1 MIRKIAVFGFCALLI
16 AGCDRDET
24 DTSAPGETA
33 SDAGTGSA
41 DATNML
47 FDRID
52 ADTAWLM
59 ANIETIPD
67 ELSEKLW
74 APLQSM
80 ADLNRETY
88 NTIADELDEAP
99 VAAAILREFARIDSR
114 EAFTERGLEP
124 NGHWAIHAVSLSPF
138 VHWELSDPEAFRA
151 TLDRIAA
158 EAETELTWREVEDV
172 EVLWAEMEDIGLAL
186 SYDDHFA
193 TVAIVPDNE
202 ALLRRVANL
211 DQPAT
216 AFEANELER
225 FASDRGYTPYA
236 SGFMEFGRI
245 VDQLLDGE
253 DAMMAA
259 AEESSALR
267 EIAGNEACR
276 AELDA
281 LVELFPRA
289 TLGYTDVSSDFMAF
303 DMTVEADADFAERMQ
318 VVADTPV
325 DLDREDAGLLEFG
338 LALNIVGARDF
349 AREIVAGWV
358 ETPPQC
364 ELFASIRENAEEWE
378 MALNQPIPPVV
389 TNFNGLHLNLEN
401 VTLGENSNVESAEGS
416 LALFM
421 RNPQMMLGM
430 AQMFSPELASVQL
443 EAGGEPQPVPEGVIP
458 NMPEGISAF
467 IGLGEAALGLAVGEA
482 QKDRLNE
489 TMEPG
494 DGGSAILSYGINF
507 AGYADALGELMAGMQ
522 EQLEAMGEDTDA
534 SDPSEAMAALAE
546 LYDYTEASM
555 HLTERGIE
563 FRSTMTLKD

>member
-1 MIRKIAVFGFCALLI
+1 MIRKIAVLGFCTLLV
-16 AGCDRDET
+16 AGCGRDEAE
-24 DTSAPGETA
+24 SPVPGDTA

-41 DATNML
+41 DATNTL
-47 FDRID
+47 FNRID

-59 ANIETIPD
+59 ANIETMPED
-67 ELSEKLW
+67 LSEKLW

-99 VAAAILREFARIDSR
+99 VAAAILREFAQIDSR
-114 EAFTERGLEP
+114 EAFVERGLEP
-124 NGHWAIHAVSLSPF
+124 NGHWAIHAVSLYPF

-172 EVLWAEMEDIGLAL
+172 EVLWAEMEDVGLAL

-193 TVAIVPDNE
+193 TVAIVPEND

-216 AFEANELER
+216 AYDSDDLER

-236 SGFMEFGRI
+236 SGYMEFGRI
-245 VDQLLDGE
+245 VDQLLDGD
-253 DAMMAA
+253 DAMLAA
-259 AEESSALR
+259 ARESSPLGA
-267 EIAGNEACR
+267 IAGNEACR

-281 LVELFPRA
+281 LVDLFPRA
-289 TLGYTDVSSDFMAF
+289 TLGYTDVSESFMAF
-303 DMTVEADADFAERMQ
+303 DMTVEADAEFAERMQ
-318 VVADTPV
+318 VIADTPV
-325 DLDREDAGLLEFG
+325 DLDREDAGVLEFG

-349 AREIVAGWV
+349 AREIVASWV

-364 ELFASIRENAEEWE
+364 ELFESIRANAEDWQ

-389 TNFNGLHLNLEN
+389 TNFNGLRMNLERIS
-401 VTLGENSNVESAEGS
+401 LDDNSNVESAEGS

-430 AQMFSPELASVQL
+430 AQMFSPELAAVQL
-443 EAGGEPQPVPEGVIP
+443 EPGGDPQPLPANVIP

-467 IGLGEAALGLAVGEA
+467 MGLGEAALGLAVGEA
-482 QKDRLNE
+482 EKDRLNE
-489 TMEPG
+489 SMDPG
-494 DGGSAILSYGINF
+494 EGGNAILSYGINF
-507 AGYADALGELMAGMQ
+507 AGYADALGNVMANMQ
-522 EQLEAMGEDTDA
+522 EQLEAMGEEAAA

-546 LYDYTEASM
+546 VYDYTEASM

-563 FRSTMTLKD
+563 FRSTMTLKE

>member
-1 MIRKIAVFGFCALLI
+1 MIRNIAVFGFCALLI
-16 AGCDRDET
+16 AGCGRDEA
-24 DTSAPGETA
+24 DTSSPGEPA
-33 SDAGTGSA
+33 SDASTASA
-41 DATNML
+41 DASNML
-47 FDRID
+47 FNRID

-59 ANIETIPD
+59 ANLETIPD
-67 ELSEKLW
+67 DLSEKLW

-80 ADLNRETY
+80 ADLNRENY
-88 NTIADELDEAP
+88 NTVADELDEAP

-114 EAFTERGLEP
+114 EAFAERGLAP

-151 TLDRIAA
+151 TLDRIA
-158 EAETELTWREVEDV
+158 EDAETELSWRQVEDV
-172 EVLWAEMEDIGLAL
+172 EVLWAEMEDVGLAL

-193 TVAIVPDNE
+193 TVAIVPDNA

-216 AFEANELER
+216 ALDAKDLER
-225 FASDRGYTPYA
+225 FANDRGYTPYA
-236 SGFMEFGRI
+236 SGYMEFGRI
-245 VDQLLDGE
+245 VDQLLDGD

-259 AEESSALR
+259 ARESSPLG
-267 EIAGNEACR
+267 EIAGNDACR

-281 LVELFPRA
+281 LVGLFPRA
-289 TLGYTDVSSDFMAF
+289 TLGYTDIRSDFMAF
-303 DMTVEADADFAERMQ
+303 DMTIEADAAFAERMQ
-318 VVADTPV
+318 VIADTPV
-325 DLDREDAGLLEFG
+325 NLDRDDAGVFELG
-338 LALNIVGARDF
+338 MALNIVGARDF

-364 ELFASIRENAEEWE
+364 ELFENIRENAEDWQ

-389 TNFNGLHLNLEN
+389 TSFHGMHMNLESL
-401 VTLGENSNVESAEGS
+401 TLGENSNVESAEGS

-443 EAGGEPQPVPEGVIP
+443 EAGGEPQPIPAGIIP

-467 IGLGEAALGLAVGEA
+467 LGLGEAALGLAVGEA
-482 QKDRLNE
+482 QKDRLSAA
-489 TMEPG
+489 MDPG
-494 DGGSAILSYGINF
+494 EGGSAILSYGINF

-522 EQLEAMGEDTDA
+522 QQLEAMGEEAAA
-534 SDPSEAMAALAE
+534 SDPSEAMAAMAE
-546 LYDYTEASM
+546 LYDYTKASM
-555 HLTERGIE
+555 HLTERGIG
-563 FRSTMTLKD
+563 FRSTMTLKE